1 MRPFISKSIGLAPG
15 DVGATYSR
23 ADLVFDDVDHS
34 GRSYA
39 LRVFFNNPAAT
50 ENTSLS
56 AENGYAGS
64 VYVFGHG
71 GCFGDVGH
79 CEVPVERRPFDL
91 RPPHQLTPAKM
102 WLEVTDAIRQLT
114 EPEERLVITVV
125 PVMAGEVA
133 GDAPLPFQR
142 VSLVTY
148 A

>member
-1 MRPFISKSIGLAPG
+1 MRPFVSKPIGLAPG
-15 DVGATYSR
+15 DIGAAYRR
-23 ADLVFDDVDHS
+23 ADLVFDGVDHS

-39 LRVFFNNPAAT
+39 LRVFFNNSAAT
-50 ENTSLS
+50 ERTELS
-56 AENGYAGS
+56 AGHGYAGT

-71 GCFGDVGH
+71 GCFGDPGH
-79 CEVPVERRPFDL
+79 CDVPAERRPFDQ

-114 EPEERLVITVV
+114 QRQERLVITIV
-125 PVMAGEVA
+125 PVAAGETA
-133 GDAPLPFQR
+133 NDAPALFQR